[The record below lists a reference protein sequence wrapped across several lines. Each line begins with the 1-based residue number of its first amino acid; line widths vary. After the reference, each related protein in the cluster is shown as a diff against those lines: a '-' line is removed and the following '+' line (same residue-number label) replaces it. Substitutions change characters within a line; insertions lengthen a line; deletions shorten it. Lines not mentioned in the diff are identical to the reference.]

1 MYGSGGAVHQTT
13 NLMGTLG
20 VELGTGESSNKMADP
35 VDDSAE
41 GGNAAGITPFSTALR
56 KEQVLVAK
64 LVRLPIHN
72 NTDID
77 CHMLMVPREHLFKGP
92 AKSIFY
98 AIKCLVLFE
107 ASLSH
112 RVVSLPLTLF
122 WVFIFTYHYLA
133 LNKGMI

>member
-56 KEQVLVAK
+56 EEQVLVSK
-64 LVRLPIHN
+64 LVSLPIHN
-72 NTDID
+72 NTD
-77 CHMLMVPREHLFKGP
+77 
-92 AKSIFY
+92 
-98 AIKCLVLFE
+98 
-107 ASLSH
+107 
-112 RVVSLPLTLF
+112 
-122 WVFIFTYHYLA
+122 
-133 LNKGMI
+133 MIA

>member
-20 VELGTGESSNKMADP
+20 VEIGTGESSNKMADP
-35 VDDSAE
+35 VAAAAE
-41 GGNAAGITPFSTALR
+41 GGNAAGITLFSTALR
-56 KEQVLVAK
+56 EEQVLVAK
-64 LVRLPIHN
+64 LVRLLVHN

-77 CHMLMVPREHLFKGP
+77 YHILVVPREHLCKGP

-107 ASLSH
+107 AILSH
-112 RVVSLPLTLF
+112 RVTSLPLTLF
-122 WVFIFTYHYLA
+122 QVFYLPTS
-133 LNKGMI
+133 I